1 MRVAI
6 DSRAATDPRGVGRYV
21 RCLTGSLRRTASEGR
36 ELLEMHRPRG
46 VDLFHAPRIEAAL
59 LRCSIPQVV
68 TIHDLVILK
77 RPGEYLRTG
86 LRYRLKFLAAS
97 RAVRVI
103 VPTQVV
109 ADDVASRLDV
119 DPGRIAVIGEAAA
132 SAFRPRP
139 DEEVHRARERH
150 ALPAEYLVWVG
161 GLEHNDPRK
170 RVRELAAAA
179 TDVPLVLVGPT
190 NPWAHELPN
199 VTLTGQVDDDE
210 LAAILT
216 GARALVFPSDDE
228 GFGLP
233 PVEALACGTPV
244 VCTDIPALREVLG
257 DRATYA
263 PLDELLPTA
272 WSINGAPVR
281 PLERTWDD
289 VARDTWAVYADAAR
303 LRDRAAGSRRPAST

>member
-1 MRVAI
+1 MRVAV
-6 DSRAATDPRGVGRYV
+6 DTRGSVDPRGIGRYV
-21 RCLTGSLRRTASEGR
+21 RCLVEGLRATAAEGR
-36 ELLEMHRPRG
+36 ELVEMHRPRG
-46 VDLFHAPRIEAAL
+46 VDLFHAPRVEAAL
-59 LRCSIPQVV
+59 LRCAIPQVV

-86 LRYRLKFLAAS
+86 LRYRLRFLAAS

-103 VPTQVV
+103 VPTHVV
-109 ADDVASRLDV
+109 AADVASRLDV
-119 DPGRIAVIGEAAA
+119 DPERIVVVGEAAA
-132 SAFRPRP
+132 PAFRPRP
-139 DEEVHRARERH
+139 AEEVARARESH
-150 ALPAEYLVWVG
+150 ALPEEYLVWVG

-179 TDVPLVLVGPT
+179 TEVPLVLVGPT
-190 NPWAHELPN
+190 KPWAGELPN
-199 VTLTGQVDDDE
+199 VTLTGHVSDDE

-263 PLDELLPTA
+263 PFDDLLATA
-272 WSINGAPVR
+272 WSGNGR
-281 PLERTWDD
+281 PTTPLTRTWDD
-289 VARDTWAVYADAAR
+289 VGRETWAVYEAA
-303 LRDRAAGSRRPAST
+303 AFAS

>member
-1 MRVAI
+1 VRVAV
-6 DSRAATDPRGVGRYV
+6 DTRGSVDPRGIGRYV
-21 RCLTGSLRRTASEGR
+21 RCLVEGLRATAAEGR
-36 ELLEMHRPRG
+36 ELVEMHRPRG
-46 VDLFHAPRIEAAL
+46 VDLFHAPRVEAAL
-59 LRCSIPQVV
+59 LRCAIPQVV

-86 LRYRLKFLAAS
+86 LRYRLRFLAAS
-97 RAVRVI
+97 RAARVI
-103 VPTQVV
+103 VPTHVV
-109 ADDVASRLDV
+109 AADVTSRLDV
-119 DPGRIAVIGEAAA
+119 DPERIVVVGEAAA
-132 SAFRPRP
+132 PAFRPRP
-139 DEEVHRARERH
+139 AEEVERARESH
-150 ALPAEYLVWVG
+150 SLPEEYLVWVG

-179 TDVPLVLVGPT
+179 TEVPLVLVGPT
-190 NPWAHELPN
+190 KPWAGELPN
-199 VTLTGQVDDDE
+199 VTLTGHVSDDE

-263 PLDELLPTA
+263 PFDDLLATAMSGNGRPT
-272 WSINGAPVR
+272 S
-281 PLERTWDD
+281 PLTRTWDD
-289 VARDTWAVYADAAR
+289 VGRETWAVYADATE
-303 LRDRAAGSRRPAST
+303 GSVP

>member
-1 MRVAI
+1 VRVAL
-6 DSRAATDPRGVGRYV
+6 DTRARSDPRGVGRYV
-21 RCLTGSLRRTASEGR
+21 RCLTDGLHQTVPEGD
-36 ELLEMHRPRG
+36 ELVETERPRG
-46 VDLFHAPRIEAAL
+46 VDLFHAPRVEAAL
-59 LRCSIPQVV
+59 LRCAIPQVV

-109 ADDVASRLDV
+109 ADDVAERLKL
-119 DPGRIAVIGEAAA
+119 DPARIAVVGEAAA
-132 SAFRPRP
+132 PVFHPRS
-139 DEEVHRARERH
+139 DAEVERARSH
-150 ALPAEYLVWVG
+150 HDLPAEYLVWVG
-161 GLEHNDPRK
+161 GLEHADPRK

-179 TDVPLVLVGPT
+179 TDVPLVLVGAT
-190 NPWAHELPN
+190 TQWAHELPN
-199 VTLTGQVDDDE
+199 VTLTGQVSDDE

-228 GFGLP
+228 GYGLP

-257 DRATYA
+257 DRATYTTF
-263 PLDELLPTA
+263 DELLPTA
-272 WSINGAPVR
+272 WSTNGSAVR
-281 PLERTWDD
+281 PLERTWED
-289 VARDTWAVYADAAR
+289 VGRETWAVYADA
-303 LRDRAAGSRRPAST
+303 LRR

>member
-1 MRVAI
+1 VKVAI
-6 DSRAATDPRGVGRYV
+6 DSRGATDPRGVGRYV
-21 RCLTGSLRRTASEGR
+21 RSLVGALRTTTPNGD
-36 ELLEMHRPRG
+36 ELVEMHRPRG
-46 VDLFHAPRIEAAL
+46 VDLFHAPRVEAAL
-59 LRCSIPQVV
+59 LRCAIPQVV

-109 ADDVASRLDV
+109 ADDVAARLDV
-119 DPGRIAVIGEAAA
+119 DPARIAVVGEAAA
-132 SAFRPRP
+132 PVFHPRSEDEVAKARASHGLP
-139 DEEVHRARERH
+139 DQ
-150 ALPAEYLVWVG
+150 YLVWVG

-190 NPWAHELPN
+190 TQWAHELPN
-199 VTLTGQVDDDE
+199 VTLTGHVADDE
-210 LAAILT
+210 LAAILS

-228 GFGLP
+228 GYGLP

-263 PLDELLPTA
+263 SFDELLPTA
-272 WSINGAPVR
+272 WAINGATPR
-281 PLERTWDD
+281 PLERTWED
-289 VARDTWAVYADAAR
+289 VARETWAVYSAA
-303 LRDRAAGSRRPAST
+303 ASQ

>member
-1 MRVAI
+1 MRVAV
-6 DSRAATDPRGVGRYV
+6 DTRGSVDPRGIGRYV
-21 RCLTGSLRRTASEGR
+21 RCLVEGLRATAGAGQ
-36 ELLEMHRPRG
+36 ELVEMHRPRG
-46 VDLFHAPRIEAAL
+46 VDLFHAPRVEAAL
-59 LRCSIPQVV
+59 LRCAIPQVV

-86 LRYRLKFLAAS
+86 LRYRLRFLAAS

-119 DPGRIAVIGEAAA
+119 DPARIAVVGEAAA
-132 SAFRPRP
+132 PAFRPRP
-139 DEEVHRARERH
+139 SSEVERARE
-150 ALPAEYLVWVG
+150 AFSLPPDYLVWVG

-190 NPWAHELPN
+190 KQWADELPN
-199 VTLTGQVDDDE
+199 VTLTGHVSDDD

-263 PLDELLPTA
+263 PFAELLPTA
-272 WSINGAPVR
+272 WTGNGR
-281 PLERTWDD
+281 PTTPLTRTWDD
-289 VARDTWAVYADAAR
+289 VGRETWAVYAAA
-303 LRDRAAGSRRPAST
+303 ASG

>member
-1 MRVAI
+1 MKVAV
-6 DSRAATDPRGVGRYV
+6 DSRGSVDPRGIGRYV
-21 RCLTGSLRRTASEGR
+21 RCLVDGLRATVPAGSDVV
-36 ELLEMHRPRG
+36 EMHRPRG
-46 VDLFHAPRIEAAL
+46 VDLFHAPRVEAAL
-59 LRCSIPQVV
+59 LRCTIPQIV

-86 LRYRLKFLAAS
+86 LRYRLRFLAAS

-119 DPGRIAVIGEAAA
+119 DPERIVVIGEAAA
-132 SAFRPRP
+132 PAFRPRAA
-139 DEEVHRARERH
+139 DEVERVRASH
-150 ALPAEYLVWVG
+150 SLPEDYLVWVG

-179 TDVPLVLVGPT
+179 DGVPLVLVGPT
-190 NPWAHELPN
+190 KPWAEELPN
-199 VTLTGQVDDDE
+199 VQLTGQVSDDD

-263 PLDELLPTA
+263 EFNDLLATA
-272 WSINGAPVR
+272 WAMNGAPTY
-281 PLERTWDD
+281 PLDRTWED
-289 VARDTWAVYADAAR
+289 VARETWAVYADAVT
-303 LRDRAAGSRRPAST
+303 G

>member
-1 MRVAI
+1 MKVAV
-6 DSRAATDPRGVGRYV
+6 DSRGSVDPRGIGRYV
-21 RCLTGSLRRTASEGR
+21 RCLVDGLRATVPAGSDVV
-36 ELLEMHRPRG
+36 EMHRPRG
-46 VDLFHAPRIEAAL
+46 VDLFHAPRVEAAL
-59 LRCSIPQVV
+59 LRCTIPQIV

-86 LRYRLKFLAAS
+86 LRYRLRFLAAS

-119 DPGRIAVIGEAAA
+119 DPERIVVIGEAAA
-132 SAFRPRP
+132 PAFRPRAA
-139 DEEVHRARERH
+139 DEVERARASH
-150 ALPAEYLVWVG
+150 SLPEDYLVWVG

-179 TDVPLVLVGPT
+179 DGVPLVLVGPT
-190 NPWAHELPN
+190 KPWAEELPN
-199 VTLTGQVDDDE
+199 VQLTGQVSDDD

-263 PLDELLPTA
+263 EFNDLLATA
-272 WSINGAPVR
+272 WAMNGAPTY
-281 PLERTWDD
+281 PLDRTWED
-289 VARDTWAVYADAAR
+289 VARETWAVYADAVT
-303 LRDRAAGSRRPAST
+303 G

>member
-1 MRVAI
+1 VKVAI
-6 DSRAATDPRGVGRYV
+6 DSRGSVDPRGIGRYV
-21 RCLTGSLRRTASEGR
+21 RSLVDGLRTTVPDGD

-46 VDLFHAPRIEAAL
+46 VDLFHAPRVEAAL

-86 LRYRLKFLAAS
+86 LRYRLRFLASS
-97 RAVRVI
+97 RAARII
-103 VPTQVV
+103 VPTHVV
-109 ADDVASRLDV
+109 ADDVASRLEV
-119 DPGRIAVIGEAAA
+119 DPARIVVVGEAAA
-132 SAFRPRP
+132 PAFRPRP
-139 DEEVHRARERH
+139 DSEIERARSRH
-150 ALPAEYLVWVG
+150 SLPDDYLVWVG

-170 RVRELAAAA
+170 RIRELAAAA

-190 NPWAHELPN
+190 KPWATELPN
-199 VTLTGQVDDDE
+199 VQLTGQVSDDE

-257 DRATYA
+257 DRVTYA
-263 PLDELLPTA
+263 PFGELLDTA
-272 WSINGAPVR
+272 WSINGR
-281 PLERTWDD
+281 PTSPLTRTWED
-289 VARDTWAVYADAAR
+289 VARETWAVYAAA
-303 LRDRAAGSRRPAST
+303 AAG

>member
-1 MRVAI
+1 VRVAL
-6 DSRAATDPRGVGRYV
+6 DSRGSVDPRGIGRYV
-21 RCLTGSLRRTASEGR
+21 RCLVDGLRATVPSGSDIV
-36 ELLEMHRPRG
+36 EMHRPRG
-46 VDLFHAPRIEAAL
+46 VDLFHAPRVEAAL
-59 LRCSIPQVV
+59 LRCAIPQVV

-86 LRYRLKFLAAS
+86 LRYRLRFLAAS

-119 DPGRIAVIGEAAA
+119 DPARIAVVGEAAA
-132 SAFRPRP
+132 AAFRPRP
-139 DEEVHRARERH
+139 ADEVERARALY
-150 ALPAEYLVWVG
+150 ALPEDYLVWVG

-179 TDVPLVLVGPT
+179 TGVPLVLVGPT
-190 NPWAHELPN
+190 KPWASELPN
-199 VTLTGQVDDDE
+199 VQLTGQVSDDE
-210 LAAILT
+210 LAAILS
-216 GARALVFPSDDE
+216 GARALVFGSDDE

-257 DRATYA
+257 DRVTYA
-263 PLDELLPTA
+263 PFDELLSTA
-272 WSINGAPVR
+272 WSVNGR
-281 PLERTWDD
+281 PTSPLNRTWDD
-289 VARDTWAVYADAAR
+289 VGRETWAVYAAACDKR
-303 LRDRAAGSRRPAST
+303 V

>member
-1 MRVAI
+1 MRVAL
-6 DSRAATDPRGVGRYV
+6 DSRGSVDPRGIGRYV
-21 RCLTGSLRRTASEGR
+21 RCLTSALRGTAPDGH
-36 ELLEMHRPRG
+36 ELVDTHRPRG
-46 VDLFHAPRIEAAL
+46 VDLFHAPRVEAAL

-86 LRYRLKFLAAS
+86 LRYRLRFLAAS

-109 ADDVASRLDV
+109 ADDVAERLDL
-119 DPGRIAVIGEAAA
+119 DPERIAVVGEAAA
-132 SAFRPRP
+132 AVFHPRS
-139 DEEVHRARERH
+139 EREVEGVRSRH
-150 ALPAEYLVWVG
+150 DLPGDYLVWVG

-190 NPWAHELPN
+190 TQWARELPN
-199 VTLTGQVDDDE
+199 VTLTGQVSDDD

-228 GFGLP
+228 GYGLP

-263 PLDELLPTA
+263 PFDELLSTA
-272 WSINGAPVR
+272 WAIDGAPVV

-289 VARDTWAVYADAAR
+289 VARETWAVYADAAR
-303 LRDRAAGSRRPAST
+303 RA

>member
-1 MRVAI
+1 MKVAI
-6 DSRAATDPRGVGRYV
+6 DSRGAADPRGVGRYV
-21 RCLTGSLRRTASEGR
+21 RSLVDALRATAPGDSE
-36 ELLEMHRPRG
+36 LVEMHRPRG
-46 VDLFHAPRIEAAL
+46 VGIFHAPRVEAAL
-59 LRCSIPQVV
+59 LRCAIPQIV

-109 ADDVASRLDV
+109 ADDVAARLEV
-119 DPGRIAVIGEAAA
+119 DPQRIAVIGEAAA
-132 SAFRPRP
+132 PVFRPRS
-139 DEEVHRARERH
+139 DAEVGRARERH
-150 ALPAEYLVWVG
+150 ALPTDYLVWVG

-190 NPWAHELPN
+190 KPWAHELPN
-199 VTLTGQVDDDE
+199 VTVTGHVVDDE

-228 GFGLP
+228 GYGLP

-263 PLDELLPTA
+263 PFDELLPTA
-272 WSINGAPVR
+272 WAINGAPAR
-281 PLERTWDD
+281 PLERTWED
-289 VARDTWAVYADAAR
+289 VARETWAVYAAAR
-303 LRDRAAGSRRPAST
+303 GH

>member
-1 MRVAI
+1 VRVGL
-6 DSRAATDPRGVGRYV
+6 DTRAASDPRGVGRYV
-21 RCLTGSLRRTASEGR
+21 RCLTEALHRTTPDGA
-36 ELLEMHRPRG
+36 ELIELQRPRG
-46 VDLFHAPRIEAAL
+46 VDLFHAPRVESAL
-59 LRCSIPQVV
+59 LRCSIPQVL

-103 VPTQVV
+103 VPTRVV
-109 ADDVASRLDV
+109 AADVAERLDL
-119 DPGRIAVIGEAAA
+119 DPDRIAVIGEAAA
-132 SAFRPRP
+132 PVFHPRSA
-139 DEEVHRARERH
+139 EEVERARTRH
-150 ALPAEYLVWVG
+150 NLPAEYLVWVG

-179 TDVPLVLVGPT
+179 TDVPLVLVGPAKQ
-190 NPWAHELPN
+190 WAFELPN
-199 VTLTGQVDDDE
+199 VAVTGQVSDDE
-210 LAAILT
+210 LAALLT

-257 DRATYA
+257 DRAIYA
-263 PLDELLPTA
+263 PLEELLATA
-272 WSINGAPVR
+272 WSLNGEVTR
-281 PLERTWDD
+281 PLERTWED
-289 VARDTWAVYADAAR
+289 VARETWAVYADA
-303 LRDRAAGSRRPAST
+303 LRR

>member
-1 MRVAI
+1 MRVAV
-6 DSRAATDPRGVGRYV
+6 DTRGSVDPRGIGRYV
-21 RCLTGSLRRTASEGR
+21 RCLVEGLRATAAEGR
-36 ELLEMHRPRG
+36 ELVEMHRPRG
-46 VDLFHAPRIEAAL
+46 VDLFHAPRVEAAL
-59 LRCSIPQVV
+59 LRCAIPQVV

-86 LRYRLKFLAAS
+86 LRYRLRFLAAS
-97 RAVRVI
+97 RAIRVI
-103 VPTQVV
+103 VPTHAV
-109 ADDVASRLDV
+109 AADVASRLDV
-119 DPGRIAVIGEAAA
+119 DPERIVVVGEAAA
-132 SAFRPRP
+132 PAFRPRP
-139 DEEVHRARERH
+139 ADEVERAREAH
-150 ALPAEYLVWVG
+150 SLPEEYLVWVG

-190 NPWAHELPN
+190 KPWAGELPN
-199 VTLTGQVDDDE
+199 VTLTGHVSDDE

-263 PLDELLPTA
+263 PFDDLLATA
-272 WSINGAPVR
+272 WSGNGR
-281 PLERTWDD
+281 PTSPLTRTWDD
-289 VARDTWAVYADAAR
+289 VGRETWAVYADATE
-303 LRDRAAGSRRPAST
+303 GSVP

>member
-1 MRVAI
+1 VRVAV
-6 DSRAATDPRGVGRYV
+6 DTRGTVDPRGIGRYV
-21 RCLTGSLRRTASEGR
+21 RCLVEGLRATAAEGR
-36 ELLEMHRPRG
+36 ELVEMHRPRG
-46 VDLFHAPRIEAAL
+46 VDLFHAPRVEAAL
-59 LRCSIPQVV
+59 LRCAIPQVV

-86 LRYRLKFLAAS
+86 LRYRLRFLAAS

-103 VPTQVV
+103 VPTHVV
-109 ADDVASRLDV
+109 AADVASRLDV
-119 DPGRIAVIGEAAA
+119 DPERIVVVGEAAA
-132 SAFRPRP
+132 PAFRPRP
-139 DEEVHRARERH
+139 ADEVERAREAH
-150 ALPAEYLVWVG
+150 SLPEEYLVWVG

-190 NPWAHELPN
+190 KPWAGELPN
-199 VTLTGQVDDDE
+199 VTLTGHVSDDE

-263 PLDELLPTA
+263 PFDDLLATA
-272 WSINGAPVR
+272 WSGNGR
-281 PLERTWDD
+281 PTTPLTRTWDD
-289 VARDTWAVYADAAR
+289 VGRETWAVYEAAS
-303 LRDRAAGSRRPAST
+303 ARR

>member
-1 MRVAI
+1 MRVAV
-6 DSRAATDPRGVGRYV
+6 DTRGSADPRGIGRYV
-21 RCLTGSLRRTASEGR
+21 RCLVDGLRATAGSGH

-46 VDLFHAPRIEAAL
+46 VDLFHAPRVEAAL

-86 LRYRLKFLAAS
+86 LRYRLRFLASS

-119 DPGRIAVIGEAAA
+119 DPARIAVVGEAAA
-132 SAFRPRP
+132 PAFRPRP
-139 DEEVHRARERH
+139 PDEVERARD
-150 ALPAEYLVWVG
+150 AFSLPPEYLVWVG

-190 NPWAHELPN
+190 TQWAKELPN
-199 VTLTGQVDDDE
+199 VTLTGHVSDDD

-257 DRATYA
+257 ERVTYA
-263 PLDELLPTA
+263 PFDDLLDTA
-272 WSINGAPVR
+272 WAGNGR
-281 PLERTWDD
+281 PTTPLTRTWDD
-289 VARDTWAVYADAAR
+289 VGRETWAVYEAASAVR
-303 LRDRAAGSRRPAST
+303 E

>member
-1 MRVAI
+1 MKVAI
-6 DSRAATDPRGVGRYV
+6 DSRGSVDPRGIGRYV
-21 RCLTGSLRRTASEGR
+21 RCLVDGLRATAPSGSD
-36 ELLEMHRPRG
+36 LLEMHRPRG
-46 VDLFHAPRIEAAL
+46 VDLFHAPRVEAAL
-59 LRCSIPQVV
+59 LHCAIPQIV

-86 LRYRLKFLAAS
+86 LRYRLRFLAAS

-109 ADDVASRLDV
+109 ADDVAARLDV
-119 DPGRIAVIGEAAA
+119 DPARIAVIGEAAA
-132 SAFRPRP
+132 AAFRPRP
-139 DEEVHRARERH
+139 AAEVERVLARH
-150 ALPAEYLVWVG
+150 SLPPDYLVWVG

-190 NPWAHELPN
+190 KPWADELPN
-199 VTLTGQVDDDE
+199 VTLTGQVSDDD
-210 LAAILT
+210 LAALLT

-228 GFGLP
+228 GYGLP

-263 PLDELLPTA
+263 PFDDLLATA
-272 WSINGAPVR
+272 WAINGR
-281 PLERTWDD
+281 PTSPLDRTWDD
-289 VARDTWAVYADAAR
+289 VARETWAVYEAATS
-303 LRDRAAGSRRPAST
+303 DKGV

>member
-1 MRVAI
+1 MRP
-6 DSRAATDPRGVGRYV
+6 AADPRGVGRYV
-21 RCLTGSLRRTASEGR
+21 RSLAEALHATAPDGD
-36 ELLEMHRPRG
+36 ELVETDRPRDA
-46 VDLFHAPRIEAAL
+46 DLFHAPRVEAAL

-86 LRYRLKFLAAS
+86 LRYRLRFLAAS
-97 RAVRVI
+97 RAARVI
-103 VPTQVV
+103 VPTHVV
-109 ADDVASRLDV
+109 ANDVAERLDV
-119 DPGRIAVIGEAAA
+119 AAERTVVVGEAAA
-132 SAFRPRP
+132 PAFHPRP
-139 DEEVHRARERH
+139 ADQVERARSRH
-150 ALPAEYLVWVG
+150 ALPADYLVWVG

-190 NPWAHELPN
+190 KQWATELPN
-199 VTLTGQVDDDE
+199 VTVTGHVPDDE

-228 GFGLP
+228 GYGLP

-263 PLDELLPTA
+263 PFDQLLPTA
-272 WSINGAPVR
+272 WGINGR
-281 PLERTWDD
+281 PTSPLDRTWED
-289 VARDTWAVYADAAR
+289 VARETWAVYADA
-303 LRDRAAGSRRPAST
+303 LAG

>member
-1 MRVAI
+1 VRVAV
-6 DSRAATDPRGVGRYV
+6 DTRGSVDPRGIGRYV
-21 RCLTGSLRRTASEGR
+21 RCLVEGLRATAAEGR
-36 ELLEMHRPRG
+36 ELVEMHRPRG
-46 VDLFHAPRIEAAL
+46 VDLFHAPRVEAAL
-59 LRCSIPQVV
+59 LRCAIPQVV

-86 LRYRLKFLAAS
+86 LRYRLRFLAAS
-97 RAVRVI
+97 RAARVI
-103 VPTQVV
+103 VPTHVV
-109 ADDVASRLDV
+109 AADVASRLDV
-119 DPGRIAVIGEAAA
+119 DPERIVVVGEAAA
-132 SAFRPRP
+132 PAFRPRP
-139 DEEVHRARERH
+139 AEEVERARESH
-150 ALPAEYLVWVG
+150 SLPEEYLVWVG

-179 TDVPLVLVGPT
+179 TEVPLVLVGPT
-190 NPWAHELPN
+190 KPWAGELPN
-199 VTLTGQVDDDE
+199 VTLTGHVSDDE

-263 PLDELLPTA
+263 PFDDLLATAMSGNGRPT
-272 WSINGAPVR
+272 S
-281 PLERTWDD
+281 PLTRTWDD
-289 VARDTWAVYADAAR
+289 VGRETWAVYADATE
-303 LRDRAAGSRRPAST
+303 GSVP

>member
-6 DSRAATDPRGVGRYV
+6 DSRAAADPRGVGRYV
-21 RCLTGSLRRTASEGR
+21 RSLVGALRMTAPGDSA
-36 ELLEMHRPRG
+36 LVEMHRPRG
-46 VDLFHAPRIEAAL
+46 VDLFHAPRVEAAL
-59 LRCSIPQVV
+59 LRCAIPQVV

-86 LRYRLKFLAAS
+86 LRYRLRFLAAS

-103 VPTQVV
+103 VPTHVV
-109 ADDVASRLDV
+109 AQDVASRLEV
-119 DPGRIAVIGEAAA
+119 DPERIAVIGEAAA
-132 SAFRPRP
+132 PVFHPRSD
-139 DEEVHRARERH
+139 DEVAQAQARH
-150 ALPAEYLVWVG
+150 ALPGDYLVWVG

-190 NPWAHELPN
+190 KPWAHELPN
-199 VTLTGQVDDDE
+199 VTVTGHVADEE

-228 GFGLP
+228 GYGLP

-263 PLDELLPTA
+263 PFNELLPTA
-272 WSINGAPVR
+272 WAINGAPAR
-281 PLERTWDD
+281 PLERTWED
-289 VARDTWAVYADAAR
+289 VGRETWAVYADAIR
-303 LRDRAAGSRRPAST
+303 G

>member
-1 MRVAI
+1 VRVAI
-6 DSRAATDPRGVGRYV
+6 DSRGAADPRGVGRYV
-21 RCLTGSLRRTASEGR
+21 RSLVDALHRTAPGGSE
-36 ELLEMHRPRG
+36 LVEMHPPRG
-46 VDLFHAPRIEAAL
+46 VDLFHAPRVEAAL
-59 LRCSIPQVV
+59 LRCAIPQVV

-86 LRYRLKFLAAS
+86 LRYRLRFLAAS

-109 ADDVASRLDV
+109 ADDVAERLDMH
-119 DPGRIAVIGEAAA
+119 PARIAVIGEAAA
-132 SAFRPRP
+132 PVFHPRS
-139 DEEVHRARERH
+139 EAEVARARARH
-150 ALPAEYLVWVG
+150 ALPDEYLVWVG

-190 NPWAHELPN
+190 KPWAHELPN
-199 VTLTGQVDDDE
+199 VTLTGHVADDD

-228 GFGLP
+228 GYGLP
-233 PVEALACGTPV
+233 PVEALACATPV

-263 PLDELLPTA
+263 PFGELLATA
-272 WSINGAPVR
+272 WAINGATVR
-281 PLERTWDD
+281 PLARTWED
-289 VARDTWAVYADAAR
+289 VARETWAVYAAA
-303 LRDRAAGSRRPAST
+303 ASR

>member
-1 MRVAI
+1 MKVAV
-6 DSRAATDPRGVGRYV
+6 DSRGSVDPRGIGRYV
-21 RCLTGSLRRTASEGR
+21 RCLVDGLRATVPAGSDVV
-36 ELLEMHRPRG
+36 EMHRPRG
-46 VDLFHAPRIEAAL
+46 VDLFHAPRVEAAL
-59 LRCSIPQVV
+59 LRCTIPQIV

-86 LRYRLKFLAAS
+86 LRYRLRFLAAS

-119 DPGRIAVIGEAAA
+119 DPKRIVVIGEAAA
-132 SAFRPRP
+132 PAFRPRAA
-139 DEEVHRARERH
+139 DEVERVRSSH
-150 ALPAEYLVWVG
+150 SLPEDYLVWVG

-179 TDVPLVLVGPT
+179 DGVPLVLVGPT
-190 NPWAHELPN
+190 KPWAEELPN
-199 VTLTGQVDDDE
+199 VQLTGQVSDDD

-263 PLDELLPTA
+263 EFNDLLATA
-272 WSINGAPVR
+272 WAMNGAPTY
-281 PLERTWDD
+281 PLDRTWED
-289 VARDTWAVYADAAR
+289 VARETWAVYADAVT
-303 LRDRAAGSRRPAST
+303 G

>member
-1 MRVAI
+1 MRVAL
-6 DSRAATDPRGVGRYV
+6 DTRAASDPRGVGRYV
-21 RCLTGSLRRTASEGR
+21 RCLTDALHRTVPDGS
-36 ELLEMHRPRG
+36 ELVETQRPRG

-59 LRCSIPQVV
+59 LRCAIPQVV

-109 ADDVASRLDV
+109 AGDVAERLEFDR
-119 DPGRIAVIGEAAA
+119 DRIAVVGEAAA
-132 SAFRPRP
+132 PVFHPRSG
-139 DEEVHRARERH
+139 DEVERARSH
-150 ALPAEYLVWVG
+150 HGLPAEYLVWVG

-179 TDVPLVLVGPT
+179 TDVPLVLVGPAKQ
-190 NPWAHELPN
+190 WAHELPN
-199 VTLTGQVDDDE
+199 VTLTGQVPDDE

-228 GFGLP
+228 GYGLP

-244 VCTDIPALREVLG
+244 VCTDIPVLREVLG

-263 PLDELLPTA
+263 AFDDLLPTA
-272 WSINGAPVR
+272 WSLNGETPR
-281 PLERTWDD
+281 PLERTWED
-289 VARDTWAVYADAAR
+289 VARETWAVYEDA
-303 LRDRAAGSRRPAST
+303 LR

>member
-1 MRVAI
+1 V
-6 DSRAATDPRGVGRYV
+6 DSRGSVDPRGIGRYV
-21 RCLTGSLRRTASEGR
+21 RCLVEGLRATAGAGQ
-36 ELLEMHRPRG
+36 ELVEMHRPRG
-46 VDLFHAPRIEAAL
+46 VDLFHAPRVEAAL
-59 LRCSIPQVV
+59 LRCPIPQVV

-86 LRYRLKFLAAS
+86 LRYRLRFLAAS

-119 DPGRIAVIGEAAA
+119 DPERIAVVGEAAA
-132 SAFRPRP
+132 PAFRPRP
-139 DEEVHRARERH
+139 AEEVERARMAH
-150 ALPAEYLVWVG
+150 GLPGSYLVWVG

-190 NPWAHELPN
+190 KQWADELPN
-199 VTLTGQVDDDE
+199 VTLTGQVSDDD
-210 LAAILT
+210 LAAILS

-257 DRATYA
+257 DRVTYA
-263 PLDELLPTA
+263 PFGELLETA
-272 WSINGAPVR
+272 WSVNGRPVE
-281 PLERTWDD
+281 PLTRTWDD
-289 VARDTWAVYADAAR
+289 VGRETWAVYES
-303 LRDRAAGSRRPAST
+303 AAGVRPVLTPDE

>member
-1 MRVAI
+1 V
-6 DSRAATDPRGVGRYV
+6 DSRGSVDPRGIGRYV
-21 RCLTGSLRRTASEGR
+21 RCLVEGLRATAGAGQ
-36 ELLEMHRPRG
+36 ELVEMHRPRG
-46 VDLFHAPRIEAAL
+46 VDLFHAPRVEAAL
-59 LRCSIPQVV
+59 LRCPIPQVV

-86 LRYRLKFLAAS
+86 LRYRLRFLAAS

-119 DPGRIAVIGEAAA
+119 DPERIAVVGEAAA
-132 SAFRPRP
+132 PAFRPRP
-139 DEEVHRARERH
+139 AAEVERARIAH
-150 ALPAEYLVWVG
+150 GLPESYLVWVG

-190 NPWAHELPN
+190 KQWADELPN
-199 VTLTGQVDDDE
+199 VTLTGQVSDDD

-263 PLDELLPTA
+263 PFGELLETA
-272 WSINGAPVR
+272 WSVNGRPVE
-281 PLERTWDD
+281 PLARTWDD
-289 VARDTWAVYADAAR
+289 VGRETWAVYES
-303 LRDRAAGSRRPAST
+303 AAGG

>member
-1 MRVAI
+1 VRVAI
-6 DSRAATDPRGVGRYV
+6 DSRGATDPRGVGRYV
-21 RCLTGSLRRTASEGR
+21 RSLVEALRATSPAGD
-36 ELLEMHRPRG
+36 ELVEMHRPRG

-59 LRCSIPQVV
+59 LRCAIPQVV

-97 RAVRVI
+97 RAVRII
-103 VPTQVV
+103 VPTHVV
-109 ADDVASRLDV
+109 ANDVASRLDV
-119 DPGRIAVIGEAAA
+119 DPGRITVIGEAAA
-132 SAFRPRP
+132 PVFGPRSE
-139 DEEVHRARERH
+139 EEVARARARY
-150 ALPAEYLVWVG
+150 ALPDEYLVWVG

-190 NPWAHELPN
+190 TQWAHELPN
-199 VTLTGQVDDDE
+199 VMLTGQVADEE

-228 GFGLP
+228 GYGLP

-263 PLDELLPTA
+263 PFEDLLAIA
-272 WSINGAPVR
+272 WAANGAPVR
-281 PLERTWDD
+281 PLERTWED
-289 VARDTWAVYADAAR
+289 VARETWAVYAAAASRAPDAR
-303 LRDRAAGSRRPAST
+303 